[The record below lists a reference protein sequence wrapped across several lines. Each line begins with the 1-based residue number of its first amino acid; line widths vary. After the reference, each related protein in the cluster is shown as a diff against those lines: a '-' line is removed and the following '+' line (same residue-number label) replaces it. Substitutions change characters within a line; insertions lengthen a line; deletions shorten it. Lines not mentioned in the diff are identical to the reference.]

1 MSIEE
6 NKAVV
11 RRYREAHN
19 TNNLSLLDE
28 VLAPTFVAHEML
40 PNVPQTPEGA
50 KMLHQGNV
58 AVFPDVQVRTD
69 ALFAED
75 DKVVEQWTM
84 SAHHTGAPF
93 FIGNLPPSG
102 KKVEVSGITTYRI
115 ADGKIVETW
124 SNMDFM
130 GVLQQVG
137 LIPPPTPP
145 SR

>member
-1 MSIEE
+1 MSTEA

-19 TNNLSLLDE
+19 TNNLALLDD
-28 VLAPTFVAHEML
+28 VLAPTLVAHEML
-40 PNVPQTPEGA
+40 PNVPQTLEGA
-50 KMLHQGNV
+50 KMVHQGTL
-58 AVFPDVQVRTD
+58 AVFPDLQLHTD

-84 SAHHTGAPF
+84 RAHHTGAPF
-93 FIGNLPPSG
+93 FIGNVPPSG
-102 KKVEVSGITTYRI
+102 NAVEVIGITTYRI

-124 SNMDFM
+124 SNMDFV

-137 LIPPPTPP
+137 VIPAPNQ
-145 SR
+145 